1 VQIAASTTILETEKS
16 KTWRMRGLCML
27 YEMKGEEWRLLRKKW
42 MIISGSLRTH
52 VQERRDTS

>member
-1 VQIAASTTILETEKS
+1 
-16 KTWRMRGLCML
+16 ML